1 MFAHAFHFDASRL
14 QAAFAPRK
22 PRHPLARIAIGMLG
36 LGVLA
41 LLVFFSVFVGI
52 AMLSVGLLYRLFSQ
66 RDKPVLT
73 RTQAAH
79 AARVVDGARVVNGE
93 FRVIGKPALPL
104 R

>member
-1 MFAHAFHFDASRL
+1 MFAHVFHFDGSRL

-22 PRHPLARIAIGMLG
+22 PRHPLARIAISVLG

-41 LLVFFSVFVGI
+41 VLVFFSVFVGI

-66 RDKPVLT
+66 RGKPVLAQP
-73 RTQAAH
+73 QAAH
-79 AARVVDGARVVNGE
+79 GARTVDGEYRVVS
-93 FRVIGKPALPL
+93 KPVLPL

>member
-22 PRHPLARIAIGMLG
+22 PRHPLARIAISVLG

-41 LLVFFSVFVGI
+41 VLVFFSVFVGI

-66 RDKPVLT
+66 RGKTMPVEPQAARDARIVDGEYRVVSKPVL
-73 RTQAAH
+73 
-79 AARVVDGARVVNGE
+79 
-93 FRVIGKPALPL
+93 PL
-104 R
+104 D

>member
-22 PRHPLARIAIGMLG
+22 PRHPLARIAISVLG

-41 LLVFFSVFVGI
+41 VLVFFSVFVGI

-66 RDKPVLT
+66 RGKPVLAEP
-73 RTQAAH
+73 QSAH
-79 AARVVDGARVVNGE
+79 DARVVDGE
-93 FRVIGKPALPL
+93 FRVVRKPVLPL

>member
-22 PRHPLARIAIGMLG
+22 PRHPLARIAISVLG

-41 LLVFFSVFVGI
+41 VLVFLSVFVGI
-52 AMLSVGLLYRLFSQ
+52 AMLSVGLLYRLFIQ
-66 RDKPVLT
+66 RGKPVLAEP
-73 RTQAAH
+73 QAARD
-79 AARVVDGARVVNGE
+79 ARIVDGEYRIVS
-93 FRVIGKPALPL
+93 KPVLPL

>member
-22 PRHPLARIAIGMLG
+22 PRHPLARIAISVLG

-41 LLVFFSVFVGI
+41 VLVFFSVFVGI

-66 RDKPVLT
+66 RGKPELVEPP
-73 RTQAAH
+73 AARDV
-79 AARVVDGARVVNGE
+79 RVVDGEYQVV
-93 FRVIGKPALPL
+93 RKPVLPL

>member
-22 PRHPLARIAIGMLG
+22 PRHPLARIAISVLG

-41 LLVFFSVFVGI
+41 VLVFFSVFVGI

-66 RDKPVLT
+66 RGKPVLPEPPS
-73 RTQAAH
+73 QH
-79 AARVVDGARVVNGE
+79 DARVVDGE
-93 FRVIGKPALPL
+93 FRVVRKPTLPL
-104 R
+104 H

>member
-1 MFAHAFHFDASRL
+1 MFAHAFHFDTSRL

-22 PRHPLARIAIGMLG
+22 PRHPLARIAIGVLG

-66 RDKPVLT
+66 RGKPVLT
-73 RTQAAH
+73 RPQAVQ
-79 AARVVDGARVVNGE
+79 AARVVDGEYRVV
-93 FRVIGKPALPL
+93 GKAALPL